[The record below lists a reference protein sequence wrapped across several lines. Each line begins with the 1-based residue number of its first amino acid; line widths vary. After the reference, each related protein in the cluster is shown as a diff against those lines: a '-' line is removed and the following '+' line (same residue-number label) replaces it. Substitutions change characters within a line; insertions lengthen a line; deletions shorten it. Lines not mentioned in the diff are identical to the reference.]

1 MLKPGLQQDISS
13 IKRDMGFTNSYF
25 RKPTRATSDNDDDCT
40 NNDLSDVDDSD
51 DQERRRLEG
60 SPRN

>member
-13 IKRDMGFTNSYF
+13 IKREMGFTNSYF

-40 NNDLSDVDDSD
+40 NDLSDVDDSD